1 MTVLKKEL
9 QAVRREIKSLEKK
22 IQKLRKAAEVG
33 SKGRQGR
40 VVKTSIVK
48 SAKSA
53 ATKQSAG
60 TKKSFQMTA
69 AEQILRIIKR
79 YRKGV
84 DVSTLK
90 TKTGFDDKKVRN
102 IVFRASKEGKIK
114 KSSRGIYVMA

>member
-9 QAVRREIKSLEKK
+9 QAVRREIKTLEKK

-33 SKGRQGR
+33 GKGRQSTGAKA
-40 VVKTSIVK
+40 VKGKPVK
-48 SAKSA
+48 SAA
-53 ATKQSAG
+53 AKQIAG
-60 TKKSFQMTA
+60 AKRSPQMTA

-79 YRKGV
+79 SRKGV
-84 DVSTLK
+84 DVPTLR